1 MAISSGYCSV
11 IVPWDPAPRCQCNP
25 QMLSGMSVVLS
36 ERNYIP
42 SDMPFYHTHILQ
54 STLLL
59 FFFCLMLPKDTFPT
73 LRGLPTTWLLTCWG
87 ADCSVFSPFIASI
100 TSRFLCTN
108 SRNRGYLRHHLIGT
122 STGCLPLF
130 LHFSGKPKP
139 LL

>member
-1 MAISSGYCSV
+1 M
-11 IVPWDPAPRCQCNP
+11 
-25 QMLSGMSVVLS
+25 
-36 ERNYIP
+36 
-42 SDMPFYHTHILQ
+42 
-54 STLLL
+54 LLL
-59 FFFCLMLPKDTFPT
+59 CYHSLGPRTPMPMQPRNVVRYEHGFVRKELYTIRYAFLPHAHPPVHSFTLFFCLMLPKDTFPT